1 MTEPSPPAPEAPAPE
16 QHRFQAEVSQVL
28 HLVIHSL
35 YSHKEIFLRELISNA
50 SDALDR
56 LRFRSIT
63 EPGLLS
69 EGEPLEI
76 RIVPDKERGTLTIED
91 TGVGMTKEELVK
103 DLGTV
108 ARSGSKAF
116 LEALRKGGQ
125 KDLSLIGQFGVGFYS
140 AYLVADKVIVES
152 RAAGQNLSWRW
163 ASDATESF
171 TVEPAERASR
181 GTSVIL
187 YLKSDQ
193 REFLETWRL
202 KSLVTRYS
210 DYVSHPIKLLV
221 EKTEGEGKE
230 AKKTTAL
237 EQVNRA
243 SALWQRPKSEIT
255 SEQYDELYQH
265 LTHDTEAPLTRTHFK
280 VEGTQEFA
288 ALLFVPR
295 HPPFELRMSHKARG
309 IQLFVKRVLIME
321 ECEEL
326 LPEWLRFVRGVV
338 DSDDLPLNVSRE
350 ILQDS
355 QTARTIKKQLVKAT
369 LDMLD
374 ALAEKPDGTP
384 RAEPQDGGQADGG
397 DGASKPDPQQS
408 DYKTFWENFGVMI
421 KEGLAV
427 DYEHKDRLAKLARWE
442 SSKGSGLTSLAE
454 YVLRMPLRQEAIY
467 YVLGESKEAVESS
480 PHLEELKKRGYEVL
494 YMTDAVD
501 EWAAEALGEY
511 EGKKVVSAMRADL
524 KFEETPEK
532 KKEKEESTTH
542 LRALLDKMK
551 SILGDAVVDVRVSE
565 RLTDSPSCLVLS
577 GSGPHAFVDRI
588 LRERGK
594 ELPHTKRILEV
605 NPSHPV
611 IAALRALVE
620 KEPDAERLKDWTFVL
635 YDQALL
641 TEGSALVDPNRFARR
656 VTALMTEAAKG
667 ALL

>member
-1 MTEPSPPAPEAPAPE
+1 MTEAASPVTPE

-76 RIVPDKERGTLTIED
+76 RIIPDKERGTLTIED
-91 TGVGMTKEELVK
+91 TGVGMTKDELVK

-116 LEALRKGGQ
+116 LEALQKGGQ

-140 AYLVADKVIVES
+140 AYLVADRVLVES
-152 RAAGQNLSWRW
+152 RAAGESLAWRW

-171 TVEPAERASR
+171 TIEPAERPSR
-181 GTSVIL
+181 GTSVVL
-187 YLKSDQ
+187 HLKSDQ

-280 VEGTQEFA
+280 VEGTQECA
-288 ALLFVPR
+288 A
-295 HPPFELRMSHKARG
+295 
-309 IQLFVKRVLIME
+309 
-321 ECEEL
+321 L

-374 ALAEKPDGTP
+374 ALAEKPDGAP
-384 RAEPQDGGQADGG
+384 RAEPQDGGQDNGG
-397 DGASKPDPQQS
+397 DGASKPGPQES

-427 DYEHKDRLAKLARWE
+427 DYEHKDRLAKLARWD
-442 SSKGSGLTSLAE
+442 SSKGSGLTSLTA

-467 YVLGESKEAVESS
+467 YGRGESKEAVEGS

-511 EGKKVVSAMRADL
+511 KGKKVVSAMRADL
-524 KFEETPEK
+524 KFEETPEQ
-532 KKEKEESTTH
+532 KKEKDDFTTQ
-542 LRALLDKMK
+542 LRPLLDKMK
-551 SILGDAVVDVRVSE
+551 SVLGDA
-565 RLTDSPSCLVLS
+565 
-577 GSGPHAFVDRI
+577 
-588 LRERGK
+588 
-594 ELPHTKRILEV
+594 
-605 NPSHPV
+605 
-611 IAALRALVE
+611 
-620 KEPDAERLKDWTFVL
+620 
-635 YDQALL
+635 
-641 TEGSALVDPNRFARR
+641 
-656 VTALMTEAAKG
+656 
-667 ALL
+667 

>member
-1 MTEPSPPAPEAPAPE
+1 MTEAASPVTPE

-91 TGVGMTKEELVK
+91 TGVGMTKDELVK

-116 LEALRKGGQ
+116 LEALQKGGQ

-140 AYLVADKVIVES
+140 AYLVADRVLVES
-152 RAAGQNLSWRW
+152 RAAGESLAWRW

-171 TVEPAERASR
+171 TIEPAERPSR
-181 GTSVIL
+181 GTSVVL
-187 YLKSDQ
+187 HLKSDQ

-230 AKKTTAL
+230 AKKTTAF

-265 LTHDTEAPLTRTHFK
+265 LTHDTEAPLSRTHFK

-288 ALLFVPR
+288 ALLFLPR
-295 HPPFELRMSHKARG
+295 HPPFELRLSHKARG

-355 QTARTIKKQLVKAT
+355 QAARTIKKQLVKGS

-374 ALAEKPDGTP
+374 ALAADKP
-384 RAEPQDGGQADGG
+384 E
-397 DGASKPDPQQS
+397 
-408 DYKTFWENFGVMI
+408 DYKAFWGHFGVNL

-427 DYEHKDRLAKLARWE
+427 DYEHKERLAK
-442 SSKGSGLTSLAE
+442 
-454 YVLRMPLRQEAIY
+454 
-467 YVLGESKEAVESS
+467 
-480 PHLEELKKRGYEVL
+480 
-494 YMTDAVD
+494 
-501 EWAAEALGEY
+501 
-511 EGKKVVSAMRADL
+511 
-524 KFEETPEK
+524 
-532 KKEKEESTTH
+532 
-542 LRALLDKMK
+542 
-551 SILGDAVVDVRVSE
+551 
-565 RLTDSPSCLVLS
+565 
-577 GSGPHAFVDRI
+577 
-588 LRERGK
+588 
-594 ELPHTKRILEV
+594 
-605 NPSHPV
+605 
-611 IAALRALVE
+611 
-620 KEPDAERLKDWTFVL
+620 
-635 YDQALL
+635 
-641 TEGSALVDPNRFARR
+641 
-656 VTALMTEAAKG
+656 
-667 ALL
+667 

>member
-1 MTEPSPPAPEAPAPE
+1 
-16 QHRFQAEVSQVL
+16 VL

-63 EPGLLS
+63 EPGLVS
-69 EGEPLEI
+69 PGDTLEI
-76 RIVPDKERGTLTIED
+76 RILPDRERGTLTIED
-91 TGVGMTKEELVK
+91 TGIGMTKDELVA

-116 LEALRKGGQ
+116 LEALKKAGQ
-125 KDLSLIGQFGVGFYS
+125 KDASLIGQFGVGFYS
-140 AYLVADKVIVES
+140 AYLVAERVVVES
-152 RAAGQNLSWRW
+152 RAAGASGAWRW

-171 TVEPAERASR
+171 TVEPASRASR
-181 GTSVIL
+181 GTTIVL
-187 YLKSDQ
+187 HLKEDQ
-193 REFLETWRL
+193 KEFLEAWRL
-202 KSLVTRYS
+202 RSLVTRYS
-210 DYVSHPIKLLV
+210 DYVSHPIKLRI
-221 EKTEGEGKE
+221 EKSAGEGKD
-230 AKKTTAL
+230 AKTTLSL

-255 SEQYDELYQH
+255 KEQYDELYQH
-265 LTHDTEAPLTRTHFK
+265 LTRDTEAPLTKTHFK

-295 HPPFELRMSHKARG
+295 HPPFELRVSHKARG

-321 ECEEL
+321 ECEDL

-350 ILQDS
+350 LLQDS
-355 QTARTIKKQLVKAT
+355 QAARTIKKQLVKAT

-374 ALAEKPDGTP
+374 ALA
-384 RAEPQDGGQADGG
+384 AESR
-397 DGASKPDPQQS
+397 GAPSAPPESGKEPAPKGE
-408 DYKTFWENFGVMI
+408 YETFWEHFGGML

-427 DYEHKDRLAKLARWE
+427 DYEHKDRLAKLVRWE
-442 SSKGSGLTSLAE
+442 SSKGAGLTSLAE

-467 YVLGESKEAVESS
+467 FVLGESREAVESS

-494 YMTDAVD
+494 YMTDPVD

-524 KFEETPEK
+524 KFEATPEQ
-532 KKEKEESTTH
+532 KKEKEESTSK
-542 LRALLDKMK
+542 LRPLLDKMK
-551 SILGDAVVDVRVSE
+551 SVLGESVVDVLVSE
-565 RLTDSPSCLVLS
+565 RLTESPCCLVLS
-577 GSGPHAFVDRI
+577 GGGPHAFVDRL

-594 ELPHTKRILEV
+594 NVPHAKRTLEV

-611 IAALRALVE
+611 ILALRELIE
-620 KEPDAERLKDWTFVL
+620 KEPNAARLKEWIEIL

-656 VTALMTEAAKG
+656 VTTLMTEAAKG
-667 ALL
+667 ALQ